1 MRRVWLR
8 GEMLEATVVEVI
20 DGTDVIARFGGG
32 PEDLNAQLLR
42 VSNHTKQILS
52 VGSQV
57 RLRVMQIEPLSFQYV
72 EPSTEQRRQGRINIS
87 I

>member
-1 MRRVWLR
+1 MKRVWLR

-20 DGTDVIARFGGG
+20 DETDVIARFGGG
-32 PEDLNAQLLR
+32 PEDLDAQLLR
-42 VSNHTKQILS
+42 VSNHTKQILN

-57 RLRVMQIEPLSFQYV
+57 RLRVMEIQPLRFQYV
-72 EPSTEQRRQGRINIS
+72 EASSEQRRQGRIDIS